1 MSQLKEKL
9 NFAIILK
16 GTYWDKVPA
25 YSIRVNS
32 KEYANGYADKDPITV
47 QFTCELEEDH
57 EHTLEI
63 RLENKTDRDCIQS
76 EDKTTILKDMLLN
89 IISIEIDE
97 IELDNLKWSA
107 SEFVA
112 DDTSHPVLKNC
123 VDLGWNGSY
132 KLKFTSPFYLW
143 LLENM

>member
-57 EHTLEI
+57 EHTQI
-63 RLENKTDRDCIQS
+63 GR
-76 EDKTTILKDMLLN
+76 
-89 IISIEIDE
+89 
-97 IELDNLKWSA
+97 A
-107 SEFVA
+107 HV
-112 DDTSHPVLKNC
+112 
-123 VDLGWNGSY
+123 
-132 KLKFTSPFYLW
+132 
-143 LLENM
+143 